1 MGNRLTRE
9 QVRRVDRIATER
21 YGIPG
26 IVLMENAGCN
36 ATRIIRAAYPS
47 TRSALVVCG
56 TGNNGGDGCVIAR
69 HLCNARW
76 SVRLL
81 VVGDRSRMTPD
92 TAVNFGIIEKMPLER
107 HVVADEGEQVAI
119 IATSSPDEL
128 LVDAVLGTGFTG
140 DVRESTASLIDAINA
155 AKKTATVAIDVPS
168 GLDCDTG
175 KPSNATVRADLT
187 ITFVAAKVGFSSPAA
202 KAYVGKV
209 EVADIGAPREIVE
222 EVLCDG

>member
-1 MGNRLTRE
+1 M
-9 QVRRVDRIATER
+9 DRIATER

-36 ATRIIRAAYPS
+36 ATRIIRASYPS
-47 TRSALVVCG
+47 TRSALIVCG

-69 HLCNARW
+69 HLCNAGW
-76 SVRLL
+76 SVRVL
-81 VVGDRSRMTPD
+81 VAGDRSRMTPD
-92 TAVNFGIIEKMPLER
+92 TAINFGIIEKMPLER
-107 HVVADEGEQVAI
+107 HTVADAQEQVAI

-128 LVDAVLGTGFTG
+128 LVDALLGTGFAG

-202 KAYVGKV
+202 GAYVGKV